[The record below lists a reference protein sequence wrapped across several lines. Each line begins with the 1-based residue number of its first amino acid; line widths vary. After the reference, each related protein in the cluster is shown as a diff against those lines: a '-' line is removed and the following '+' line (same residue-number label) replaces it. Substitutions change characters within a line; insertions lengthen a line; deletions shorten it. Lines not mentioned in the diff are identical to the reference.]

1 MAVVSRYSILAIAF
15 VVSAGSAAHAQ
26 SCPPAGAPQS
36 VAREFTTVM
45 GKKLILPPV
54 RGMECAEIDN
64 TLARIDSTRYR
75 GNAPQPY
82 DIADCPLLHYELL
95 LAEESYNRCVIVRKK
110 VTGGLRLMKRS
121 ASQ

>member
-1 MAVVSRYSILAIAF
+1 M
-15 VVSAGSAAHAQ
+15 
-26 SCPPAGAPQS
+26 
-36 VAREFTTVM
+36 AREFTTVT
-45 GKKLILPPV
+45 GKTLILPPV
-54 RGMECAEIDN
+54 TGMECAEIDN

-82 DIADCPLLHYELL
+82 DTADCPLLHYELR

-110 VTGGLRLMKRS
+110 VSGGLRFMERS